1 MDKTNDDNGLSEQPF
16 RMGRGDFARKMFHF
30 WGITPLLLLC
40 ALALVG
46 IIAGFLI
53 DMRYSILALMVVFI
67 LMPTVMMFLYY
78 YHGLSENCRFNIVDH
93 NLYVEEQALRV
104 SMYFPNPTE
113 EDADARKQ
121 MDFFIDYNR
130 IRSFKVF
137 DKSVVFPIGT
147 PVNGFVWLP
156 LSAFDSVDDFRK
168 ALDKISAKIK
178 KS

>member
-46 IIAGFLI
+46 IFAGFLI
-53 DMRYSILALMVVFI
+53 DIRYSILALMVVFI

-93 NLYVEEQALRV
+93 NLYVGRLFPQSYGGESRCPEAGGSLYRLRPDNE
-104 SMYFPNPTE
+104 F
-113 EDADARKQ
+113 Q
-121 MDFFIDYNR
+121 
-130 IRSFKVF
+130 
-137 DKSVVFPIGT
+137 SV
-147 PVNGFVWLP
+147 
-156 LSAFDSVDDFRK
+156 
-168 ALDKISAKIK
+168 
-178 KS
+178 